1 MTLHYKGY
9 TTHIEYSDEDGCF
22 VGDLVGIR
30 DIVCFHADSLE
41 EIRIVF
47 EEAVDDYLLACKEF
61 NRQPQKPV
69 ENVKKQAIAAG

>member
-1 MTLHYKGY
+1 MHYKGY

-41 EIRIVF
+41 EIRLVF
-47 EEAVDDYLLACKEF
+47 EESVDDYLLACKEF

-69 ENVKKQAIAAG
+69 LENVKKQAIAAE

>member
-1 MTLHYKGY
+1 MHYKGY
-9 TTHIEYSDEDGCF
+9 TTRTEYSEEDGCF
-22 VGDLVGIR
+22 VGALVGIR

-47 EEAVDDYLLACKEF
+47 EESVDDYLLACKEF

-69 ENVKKQAIAAG
+69 LENVKKQAIAAG